1 MSRYKGRKQ
10 ARNNT
15 EMYEDILDA
24 RGVKQI
30 VQYTTPTLKYP
41 DEAEYHMIRTTDY
54 TWKTGD
60 KFWRL
65 ASDHYGDA
73 RLWWIIAQFNRKPT
87 EGHLQPGDVIKI
99 PIELAQAL
107 GALT

>member
-41 DEAEYHMIRTTDY
+41 SEEEYNRIRTTDY
-54 TWKTGD
+54 VWKSGD
-60 KFWRL
+60 KFWKL
-65 ASDHYGDA
+65 ASHHYGDP
-73 RLWWIIAQFNRKPT
+73 RLWWIVAQFNRKPT
-87 EGHLQPGDVIKI
+87 EGHLEPGDVLKI
-99 PIELAQAL
+99 PIELSEAL